1 MKFWYKRSWL
11 SWLLWP
17 LHLVTL
23 FESHRRRRALLK
35 GVDWCKTPVIVVG
48 NLTVGGTGKT
58 PIVIAL
64 VNYFQQQGL
73 HVGVI
78 SRGYGSKAKEFPLE
92 VDQSLSTHLAG
103 DEPKLIQNATGC
115 RVVIA
120 PNRLDAYQL
129 ISSKSGFLQPVD
141 IVIAD
146 DGLQHYA
153 LPRFLELVV
162 VDAKRQFG
170 NQLCLP
176 AGPLR
181 ESLSRLNSVDYIVNS
196 STANEQRKYHFGKS
210 DKNFSIQ
217 ADIKTAV
224 NLVTHQQKA
233 FSDFSSNPVS
243 AIAAIGQP
251 DKFFDLLKKKGLNI
265 SGTAFA
271 DHYEFKASDMPL
283 GTIFMTEKD
292 AVKCLDFAEDRM
304 WFVPLEVELP
314 VLLLEDIKQKLQL
327 NYHHLFSRS

>member
-1 MKFWYKRSWL
+1 MTFWYKASWL

-23 FESHRRRRALLK
+23 IESYRRRRGLK
-35 GVDWCKTPVIVVG
+35 KGAENCQTPVIVVG

-64 VNYFQQQGL
+64 VNYFQRQGL

-78 SRGYGSKAKEFPLE
+78 SRGYGSQAKAFPLE
-92 VDQSLSTHLAG
+92 IDKSIPSTLAG

-120 PNRLDAYQL
+120 PNRFDAYKH
-129 ISSKSGFLQPVD
+129 ICSTNGFLHPVD

-181 ESLSRLNSVDYIVNS
+181 ESLSRLHSVDYIVNS
-196 STANEQRKYHFGKS
+196 GLEQNNSQPENDNKTYWIKP
-210 DKNFSIQ
+210 
-217 ADIKTAV
+217 DIRTAV
-224 NLVTHQQKA
+224 NLVTHQQQALTDFFDVPIKA
-233 FSDFSSNPVS
+233 V
-243 AIAAIGQP
+243 AAIGQP
-251 DKFFDLLKKKGLNI
+251 DKFFELLTEKGLTI
-265 SGTAFA
+265 TGTGFA
-271 DHYEFKASDMPL
+271 DHYRFEAKDLPL
-283 GTIFMTEKD
+283 GTILMTEKD
-292 AVKCLDFAEDRM
+292 AVKCMDFAEERM

-314 VLLLEDIKQKLQL
+314 ALLLADMKQKLLL
-327 NYHHLFSRS
+327 NYPELFSRS